1 MMHYEWWLSLR
12 FLRAK
17 KKQTAIS
24 VVTSLSILGVAV
36 GVTALIVVLSA
47 INGFNQDL
55 RDKILGLTAH
65 LTVFERGQ
73 EMMDYAEVRQQ
84 LLQVP
89 GVAGAT
95 PFILREV
102 LFQAPARSIQAV
114 IRAVDP
120 VTVESTVPLQDILR
134 EGRLED
140 LSQQTRGEPP
150 GIIMG
155 RGLLKDLKLR
165 VGDSVVLVSP
175 EGTLT
180 PWGNLPKWRKVKI
193 KGVFDAGYW
202 DFDSK
207 VAFISI
213 SAAQQ
218 IFEIP
223 GRVTGIELK
232 TSNPDKAPHI
242 RRLIQESSLGLKY
255 VAQDWTQLN
264 RSLMTALAMQKR
276 VIFVILL
283 CIVGVAALLI
293 ISILVMMVMEKQRDI
308 AMLKAIGA
316 RSDQIMRIFVFHGL
330 IISSLGTML
339 GCTGGLLLSWNL
351 ERIVGL
357 VERTFQVRFLP
368 EEVYYIG
375 QLTSRSDPF
384 DLAMILGS
392 TLLITVVASLYPSWR
407 AARLDPVEILRY
419 E

>member
-1 MMHYEWWLSLR
+1 MRYEWWLSFR

-17 KKQTAIS
+17 KKQAAIS

-36 GVTALIVVLSA
+36 GVTALIVVVSA
-47 INGFNQDL
+47 INGFNEDL

-65 LTVFERGQ
+65 VTVFERGQ
-73 EMMDYAEVRQQ
+73 EMMQYEEVRQQ

-95 PFILREV
+95 PFVLREV
-102 LFQAPARSIQAV
+102 LLQAPARSIQAV
-114 IRAVDP
+114 LRAVDP
-120 VTVESTVPLQDILR
+120 ATVETTVPLANILR
-134 EGRLED
+134 EGSLED
-140 LSQQTRGEPP
+140 LSQQVRGEPP
-150 GIIMG
+150 GIIVG
-155 RGLLKDLKLR
+155 RALLRDLKVR

-180 PWGNLPKWRKVKI
+180 PWGNLPKWRKVKV

-213 SAAQQ
+213 WAAQQ

-232 TSNPDKAPHI
+232 TQDPYQAPRI
-242 RRLIQESSLGLKY
+242 RKLIQESNLGQRYL
-255 VAQDWTQLN
+255 AQDWTQVN

-283 CIVGVAALLI
+283 CIVGVAALLV

-308 AMLKAIGA
+308 AILKAMGA
-316 RSDQIMRIFVFHGL
+316 RSTQVMKIFVFHGL
-330 IISSLGTML
+330 MVSSLGTML

-351 ERIVGL
+351 ERIIGL
-357 VERTFQVRFLP
+357 VERAFQVRFLP

-375 QLTSRSDPF
+375 QLTSRSDPL
-384 DLAMILGS
+384 DLALILGT
-392 TLLITVVASLYPSWR
+392 TLLITLVASIYPSWR

>member
-1 MMHYEWWLSLR
+1 MHYEWWLSFR

-17 KKQTAIS
+17 KKQAAIS
-24 VVTSLSILGVAV
+24 LVTSLSILGVAV
-36 GVTALIVVLSA
+36 GVTALIVVMSA

-65 LTVFERGQ
+65 LTVFQRGQ
-73 EMMDYAEVRQQ
+73 EMMDYEELRRQ

-102 LFQAPARSIQAV
+102 LLQGPARSVQAV

-120 VTVESTVPLQDILR
+120 ATVETTIPLGSILV
-134 EGRLED
+134 EGGLED
-140 LSQQTRGEPP
+140 LSQQARGEPP
-150 GIIMG
+150 GIIVG
-155 RGLLKDLKLR
+155 RALLRDLKLR
-165 VGDSVVLVSP
+165 VGESVVLVSP

-180 PWGNLPKWRKVKI
+180 PWGNLPKWRKVRI

-223 GRVTGIELK
+223 GRVTGIELR
-232 TSNPDKAPHI
+232 TSDPYKAPQA
-242 RRLIQESSLGLKY
+242 RRFIQESPLGLNY

-283 CIVGVAALLI
+283 CIVGVAGLLI
-293 ISILVMMVMEKQRDI
+293 ISILIMMVMEKQRDI
-308 AMLKAIGA
+308 AMLKAMGA
-316 RSDQIMRIFVFHGL
+316 RSSQVMRIFVYHGL
-330 IISSLGTML
+330 MVSSLGVLL

-357 VERTFQVRFLP
+357 VESAFQVRFLP

-375 QLTSRSDPF
+375 QLTSRSDPV
-384 DLAMILGS
+384 DLALILGA
-392 TLLITVVASLYPSWR
+392 TLLITLLASLYPSWR
-407 AARLDPVEILRY
+407 AARMDPVEILRY

>member
-1 MMHYEWWLSLR
+1 MNYEWWLSFR
-12 FLRAK
+12 YLRAK
-17 KKQTAIS
+17 KKQAAIS
-24 VVTSLSILGVAV
+24 TVTSLSILGVAV

-65 LTVFERGQ
+65 VSVFERGQ
-73 EMMDYAEVRQQ
+73 EMRDYTKVREQ
-84 LLQVP
+84 LLEIP
-89 GVAGAT
+89 GVTGAT

-102 LFQAPARSIQAV
+102 LLQAPARSIQAL

-120 VTVESTVPLQDILR
+120 ATVETTVPLAGILQ

-140 LSQQTRGEPP
+140 LSQQVRGEPP
-150 GIIMG
+150 GIIVG
-155 RGLLKDLKLR
+155 RGLLRDLKVR
-165 VGDSVVLVSP
+165 VGESVVLVSP

-180 PWGNLPKWRKVKI
+180 PWGNLPKWRKVKV

-202 DFDSK
+202 DFDSR

-213 SAAQQ
+213 AAAQQ

-232 TSNPDKAPHI
+232 LEDPYKAPEI
-242 RRLIQESSLGLKY
+242 RRLIQESPMALNYL
-255 VAQDWTQLN
+255 AQDWTQLN
-264 RSLMTALAMQKR
+264 RNLMMALAMQKR

-308 AMLKAIGA
+308 AMLKAMGA
-316 RSDQIMRIFVFHGL
+316 RSAQVMRIFVFHGL
-330 IISSLGTML
+330 MISCLGTML
-339 GCTGGLLLSWNL
+339 GCAGGLLVSWNL

-357 VERTFQVRFLP
+357 VERTFQVQFLP

-375 QLTSRSDPF
+375 QLTSRSDPL
-384 DLAMILGS
+384 DVALILATTLMI
-392 TLLITVVASLYPSWR
+392 TLVASLYPSWR